1 MYAEGHD
8 EGRLANQKHMAQI
21 VLKNFNAPAMHEA
34 IHVCSPSVLQDLQLP
49 FHGFQTCE
57 VDTGIAETGA
67 GGTSDKDGGS
77 QARRC

>member
-34 IHVCSPSVLQDLQLP
+34 INRESDN
-49 FHGFQTCE
+49 FAGFGN
-57 VDTGIAETGA
+57 D
-67 GGTSDKDGGS
+67 
-77 QARRC
+77 